1 MPLFDYACGNCE
13 NEFELLVLRKAEP
26 KCPSCGS
33 SNLEKKLSL
42 SAVKSDGTHARA
54 LRAAKQ
60 RDARVG
66 AERVHAQREY
76 EKNHD

>member
-1 MPLFDYACGNCE
+1 MPLFDYACRKCG
-13 NEFELLVLRKAEP
+13 NEFELLVLKRTEP
-26 KCPSCGS
+26 KCPACGS
-33 SNLEKKLSL
+33 VELEKKLSMP
-42 SAVKSDGTHARA
+42 AVKSDETHARA